1 MRSEL
6 RAAYAKRITTS
17 LLKTLVHTHSHT
29 QCPGVYIYTKI
40 WCQPACTHACKHTH
54 LVHNIESFVWVH
66 TDLLY
71 RYKWWHTSD
80 WCAILICSSEGNK
93 PCFFYPQTY
102 GFERNWKTYQCYMQ
116 KLLCVVLK
124 NVLLFPKH
132 ISKSLKNDLN
142 LQSSSSPL
150 VLEYCV
156 TVRANLIAHA
166 SCHPLCWFR
175 LHGLSALSSYLFL

>member
-1 MRSEL
+1 MVSTCMYTCVQAHSSSTQHWVICLGAHRLTIQIQMVTYLWLVCDSHL
-6 RAAYAKRITTS
+6 FFRGQQTLFFLSTS
-17 LLKTLVHTHSHT
+17 
-29 QCPGVYIYTKI
+29 CM
-40 WCQPACTHACKHTH
+40 
-54 LVHNIESFVWVH
+54 
-66 TDLLY
+66 
-71 RYKWWHTSD
+71 
-80 WCAILICSSEGNK
+80 
-93 PCFFYPQTY
+93 TY

-142 LQSSSSPL
+142 LHSSSSPL
-150 VLEYCV
+150 VLEYCI
-156 TVRANLIAHA
+156 TVSANLIAHA